1 MLLPTESTAAGSPVV
16 CPLRSSCGSAPS
28 ASHGLCQKYFP
39 VHVFS
44 QYRMAAVSAFYE
56 YKTVI
61 LYREPVSRCHAG
73 TVKSLIGKCLSRCKL
88 RYDFR
93 QKSFIV
99 HISAGLASALLRP
112 KCRRQKKIIH
122 MDHISAQ
129 FFCKSGSQCC
139 LPCGASAVNGNNAHS
154 GGKHTQFLCQLRN
167 SSQRSHPQPPQ
178 CILPGVCS
186 RLPR

>member
-28 ASHGLCQKYFP
+28 ASHGLYPEILSGPCILPVPDGSCKRLPRIQNRYFVP
-39 VHVFS
+39 
-44 QYRMAAVSAFYE
+44 
-56 YKTVI
+56 
-61 LYREPVSRCHAG
+61 PVSRCHAG

-99 HISAGLASALLRP
+99 HISARLASALLRP
-112 KCRRQKKIIH
+112 KCRWQKKIIH

-139 LPCGASAVNGNNAHS
+139 LPGGASAVNGNNAHS

>member
-28 ASHGLCQKYFP
+28 ASHGLYPEILSGPCILPVPDGSCKRLPRIQNRYFVPGASLP
-39 VHVFS
+39 VPCGNS
-44 QYRMAAVSAFYE
+44 QISDRKMLVPMQAS
-56 YKTVI
+56 
-61 LYREPVSRCHAG
+61 
-73 TVKSLIGKCLSRCKL
+73 
-88 RYDFR
+88 DFR

-99 HISAGLASALLRP
+99 HISARLASALLRP
-112 KCRRQKKIIH
+112 KCRWQKKIIH

-139 LPCGASAVNGNNAHS
+139 LPGGASAVNGNNAHS